1 MATVVQSVSV
11 DLDGESTAVTTGV
24 PAHLSLQDMIDR
36 MRQIADDQQALDDQD
51 QVDGPVQTLQYDSE
65 AYKSPPAPTLGPE
78 GEIVWSAAPEQPPI
92 YGLQVILDWDDDN
105 ANVTGARMRRGKL
118 MLQGVYISQTPGDN
132 SGWYTMTGFTAGEI
146 WLDVKFNAKGKLT
159 GTPIAYEQ
167 GPVNPLRLQDEE
179 PDESEEFFYS
189 FHVATVQDK
198 VVYQHMLG
206 TIQIPV
212 NYGTFYPYG
221 PAV

>member
-78 GEIVWSAAPEQPPI
+78 GEIGGRQPRAASDLWSA
-92 YGLQVILDWDDDN
+92 G
-105 ANVTGARMRRGKL
+105 
-118 MLQGVYISQTPGDN
+118 
-132 SGWYTMTGFTAGEI
+132 
-146 WLDVKFNAKGKLT
+146 
-159 GTPIAYEQ
+159 
-167 GPVNPLRLQDEE
+167 NP
-179 PDESEEFFYS
+179 
-189 FHVATVQDK
+189 
-198 VVYQHMLG
+198 
-206 TIQIPV
+206 
-212 NYGTFYPYG
+212 
-221 PAV
+221 